1 MMNRGVENRK
11 SEIVNRN
18 SVSRGAKGEGGGRG
32 RDGGGRGGSGEA
44 MVVSR
49 LWNRD
54 SRFGTR
60 GYEPMGPGRRGWRGR
75 KGMV

>member
-1 MMNRGVENRK
+1 MGVENRK

-18 SVSRGAKGEGGGRG
+18 SVSRGAKGEGGGERG
-32 RDGGGRGGSGEA
+32 TAEEGEGGSGEV

>member
-1 MMNRGVENRK
+1 M
-11 SEIVNRN
+11 SEGER
-18 SVSRGAKGEGGGRG
+18 EGGSDGV
-32 RDGGGRGGSGEA
+32 DGGV

-60 GYEPMGPGRRGWRGR
+60 GYEPMGRGRRG
-75 KGMV
+75 

>member
-1 MMNRGVENRK
+1 MNRGVENRK

-18 SVSRGAKGEGGGRG
+18 SVSRGEGGEGGSERAREGG
-32 RDGGGRGGSGEA
+32 GGVDGGV

-60 GYEPMGPGRRGWRGR
+60 GYEPMGRGRRG
-75 KGMV
+75 

>member
-11 SEIVNRN
+11 SEIVNRK
-18 SVSRGAKGEGGGRG
+18 SVSRGAKGEGEGEKGRG
-32 RDGGGRGGSGEA
+32 RERGGSGEA